1 MSERK
6 RRPPSSKVKPGTPHP
21 TKAYTVRGYDGR
33 WISTKAFNAA
43 KRARQKAAQKGGAL
57 VKRTSSAVT
66 KVAKSASDLLKI
78 QKGDKGI
85 VRAVKDVYKLGKDT
99 RKSANALYKAGKITR
114 EVHDK
119 LVKGGKDFVGGV
131 REAGKATRRAYEKTK
146 PGGKIVRVSK
156 DAPKFKF
163 EALPKQKGGAIVKTK
178 GSAVTKAKSTKG
190 GKLTTTR
197 KPTYLK
203 DTLDK
208 KAKQD
213 AATKASNAKKA
224 ARREAAKMKQTRA
237 AAGSQNVKKEWNP
250 KTQKWETRYGSGTT
264 KPRQRSPYTKAKSF
278 VTEKGPK
285 FAKNVKDVASKIN
298 KNTPKGVKSA
308 LKIGGKGVNWLVKPL
323 AVAELVDETAG
334 AIRQGGNIYRRS
346 QNKPLLKDL
355 KGWGQAEGFQGKV
368 IDAKNKYLKEH
379 GSLKGFW
386 EFQRTGK
393 KPNNQVQK
401 TDTKKTT
408 NNNQSIKIKDNS
420 SQPKGWNARNLAKKK
435 AQSEKKLANIDPK
448 EGNATLPGRDKSKSI
463 RINPDFGK
471 KSEYGNK
478 SKESKSGTTRMHPLE
493 KANRARFGD
502 EAVDTLKIKHSEWKK
517 ARKAGT
523 LDAWEKKWHPNRKRK
538 YGKLKYRGTY
548 R

>member
-1 MSERK
+1 MADRK

-43 KRARQKAAQKGGAL
+43 KRARQKAQKGGAL

-66 KVAKSASDLLKI
+66 KAAKSASDLLKI
-78 QKGDKGI
+78 KKGDRGVI
-85 VRAVKDVYKLGKDT
+85 RAVKDVYKLGKDT
-99 RKSANALYKAGKITR
+99 RKSADALYKAGKITR

-119 LVKGGKDFVGGV
+119 LVKGGKDFVGGIK
-131 REAGKATRRAYEKTK
+131 EAGKATRRAYEKTK

-163 EALPKQKGGAIVKTK
+163 EALPKKKGGAIVKTK

-190 GKLTTTR
+190 GELTTTR

-213 AATKASNAKKA
+213 AATKASDAKRT
-224 ARREAAKMKQTRA
+224 ARREAAKTKQTRA
-237 AAGSQNVKKEWNP
+237 AAGSQNVKQEWNP
-250 KTQKWETRYGSGTT
+250 KTKKWETRYGSGTT

-285 FAKNVKDVASKIN
+285 FAKNVKDVG
-298 KNTPKGVKSA
+298 KNVWKKTPKGVKTG
-308 LKIGGKGVNWLVKPL
+308 LRVGGRGANWLLKPL
-323 AVAELVDETAG
+323 AALDLVDQAAG
-334 AIRQGGNIYRRS
+334 AVRSGGNIYRRS
-346 QNKPLLKDL
+346 QNKPLLKSI
-355 KGWGQAEGFQGKV
+355 KGWGEAEGFEGKT

-386 EFQRTGK
+386 KYQKTGK

-401 TDTKKTT
+401 TSTKKAT
-408 NNNQSIKIKDNS
+408 NNNQSIKIKDNA
-420 SQPKGWNARNLAKKK
+420 SQPKGWNARNLAEKK
-435 AQSEKKLANIDPK
+435 AQSEKKLANIPAK
-448 EGNATLPGRDKSKSI
+448 EGNVTLPAQKPGGKAF

-471 KSEYGNK
+471 KSEYGNNN
-478 SKESKSGTTRMHPLE
+478 KSGEKGTTTKKKTTARDRMRIR
-493 KANRARFGD
+493 N
-502 EAVDTLKIKHSEWKK
+502 EAIHGKTRNDKVYNYNKEWQA

-523 LDAWEKKWHPNRKRK
+523 LKEFKKK
-538 YGKLKYRGTY
+538 YPSLRAYKWPK
-548 R
+548 

>member
-146 PGGKIVRVSK
+146 PGGKIVKVSK
-156 DAPKFKF
+156 DLPKFKY

-386 EFQRTGK
+386 ESRRKK

-401 TDTKKTT
+401 TDTKKAT
-408 NNNQSIKIKDNS
+408 NNNQSIKIKDNA
-420 SQPKGWNARNLAKKK
+420 SQPKGWNARNLANKK
-435 AQSEKKLANIDPK
+435 AQAEKKLANIPAK
-448 EGNATLPGRDKSKSI
+448 EGNVTLPAQKPGGKAF

-471 KSEYGNK
+471 KSEYGNNN
-478 SKESKSGTTRMHPLE
+478 KSGEKGTTTTTKKKTTARDRM
-493 KANRARFGD
+493 RARN
-502 EAVDTLKIKHSEWKK
+502 EAIHGKERNDRIYEYNKAWQK

-523 LDAWEKKWHPNRKRK
+523 LKDFKKKYPNMRSW
-538 YGKLKYRGTY
+538 GI
-548 R
+548 